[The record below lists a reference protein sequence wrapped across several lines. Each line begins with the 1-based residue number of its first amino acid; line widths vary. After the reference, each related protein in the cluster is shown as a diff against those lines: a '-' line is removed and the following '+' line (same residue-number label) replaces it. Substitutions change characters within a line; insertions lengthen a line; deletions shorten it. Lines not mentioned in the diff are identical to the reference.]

1 MDKHDK
7 AVLLNV
13 HPFCVTGKH
22 IVPEWAFELNSVLGA
37 EETWHLKDCTLKVS
51 ILEHEN
57 QLKTVH
63 KFSSKSQKDTAS
75 YFKG

>member
-1 MDKHDK
+1 MDKQDK

-13 HPFCVTGKH
+13 HPFCLTGKNT
-22 IVPEWAFELNSVLGA
+22 VPEWAFKLNSVVAA
-37 EETWHLKDCTLKVS
+37 EETCHLKDCTLKVS

-57 QLKTVH
+57 QLKTVY
-63 KFSSKSQKDTAS
+63 KFSSKSQKDTVS